1 MSGFRGNPVYGIIL
15 WRTLEFSAAGLLCHR
30 VVHWPLTGPHAL
42 GLVLTPL
49 LCLYFVFV
57 FVASWSWGLPI
68 LTRLRTRSKVIM
80 LTFDDGPSP
89 EVTPLI
95 LNALRRAHVR
105 AVFFVLG
112 EAADR
117 HPALLCQI
125 MAEGHQIGIHG
136 YRHRPFVRL
145 SSHTLQTEV
154 EQTRAAIFRACPDAA
169 PVDWVRPPHGFKSL
183 RLLWL
188 ARRERWRLAA
198 WSLDSRDYREADA
211 GRVAGI
217 VRRGLRPGAIV
228 LLHDGPAQAV
238 TAEALPL
245 ILEELRTQGY
255 RAAPLPPIAH

>member
-1 MSGFRGNPVYGIIL
+1 MNNLWQHPVYGIIIR
-15 WRTLEFSAAGLLCHR
+15 RTLEASAAGLLCHWLLG
-30 VVHWPLTGPHAL
+30 WPLTGPHAL

-49 LCLYFVFV
+49 LCAYFVFV
-57 FVASWSWGLPI
+57 FVAPWSWGLPI
-68 LTRLRTRSKVIM
+68 LTCLRTRSKEVV

-95 LNALRRAHVR
+95 LDALRRADVR

-112 EAADR
+112 EAAES

-125 MAEGHQIGIHG
+125 MADGHQIGIHG
-136 YRHRPFVRL
+136 YQHRPFVRL
-145 SSHTLQTEV
+145 PSRAIQRQV
-154 EQTRAAIFRACPDAA
+154 ERTRAAILRACPDAA

-188 ARRERWRLAA
+188 AHRQGWRLAA

-211 GRVAGI
+211 GRVAET

-245 ILEELRTQGY
+245 ILEGLTAQGY
-255 RAAPLPPIAH
+255 GTRLL